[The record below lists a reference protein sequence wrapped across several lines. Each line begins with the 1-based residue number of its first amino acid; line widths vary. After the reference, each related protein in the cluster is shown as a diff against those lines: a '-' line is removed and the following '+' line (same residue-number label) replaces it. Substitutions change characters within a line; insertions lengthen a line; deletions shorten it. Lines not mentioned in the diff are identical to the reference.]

1 MLMKNYLCKVFF
13 NVSFKLLNR
22 MVSLEKVRWMRNT
35 LLVGNILT
43 GFRIGTYLETV
54 RGRGGFAEIFG
65 EIKKY
70 HTGEIEIAMRLM
82 WNLQAGTCA
91 KDFLNSPPWVSLARN
106 LI

>member
-1 MLMKNYLCKVFF
+1 
-13 NVSFKLLNR
+13 
-22 MVSLEKVRWMRNT
+22 MVSLEKVTWMRNT

-43 GFRIGTYLETV
+43 GFRIGAYLETV

-65 EIKKY
+65 EIKN
-70 HTGEIEIAMRLM
+70 TTQARFAMRLM

>member
-1 MLMKNYLCKVFF
+1 MRMKKNYCKVFSF
-13 NVSFKLLNR
+13 NVSCKFLNR
-22 MVSLEKVRWMRNT
+22 MVSLEKVTWMRNT

-43 GFRIGTYLETV
+43 GFRIGAYLETV

-65 EIKKY
+65 EIKN
-70 HTGEIEIAMRLM
+70 TTQARFAMRLM
-82 WNLQAGTCA
+82 WNFQAGTCA

>member
-1 MLMKNYLCKVFF
+1 
-13 NVSFKLLNR
+13 

-70 HTGEIEIAMRLM
+70 HIGEI
-82 WNLQAGTCA
+82 
-91 KDFLNSPPWVSLARN
+91 
-106 LI
+106 